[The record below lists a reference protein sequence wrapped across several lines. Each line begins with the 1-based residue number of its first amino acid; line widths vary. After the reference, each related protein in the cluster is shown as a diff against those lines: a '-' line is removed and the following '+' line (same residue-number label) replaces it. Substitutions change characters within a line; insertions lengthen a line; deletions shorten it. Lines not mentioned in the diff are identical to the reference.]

1 MKTVIMKAKREI
13 TYDVIVEI
21 SNEHFDKIKKINSD
35 DVDLTKYEQ
44 YVILEEHLE
53 GEGIIADEFQDV
65 EVKQIR
71 KHVRSSFD

>member
-1 MKTVIMKAKREI
+1 MKTVIIKAKREI

-53 GEGIIADEFQDV
+53 EEGIIADEFQDV
-65 EVKQIR
+65 EIKQIR
-71 KHVRSSFD
+71 TT